1 MSATRVLSKMPPSA
15 PPEHSF
21 SPATGQPGDHSCRRQ
36 QDLAPLGPRCIPQ
49 RFARVEPI
57 QTERAC
63 TVGRGLRQSHSSNS
77 VSRLQTLSPAHKC
90 AHAPTLLLPTL
101 LLPTL
106 LSTLYSP
113 AHFPQEALYG
123 AAGGQ
128 RVVVDVLGKLV
139 QKLRARAVRVVGE
152 VVERNFA
159 QLRTRAEVRLVGAF
173 APAPVLVNQALQP
186 LLPKLLG
193 SAPQRAGRDRLVH
206 VVDPRVHRGGAL
218 VEGLG
223 NRRLGLGVGEA
234 LCVPAARVG
243 SKERE
248 AGGEAAKAAFFE
260 TPEATKRIGW
270 HGSISRK
277 SDVCVWPLAP
287 EQVYDEPFARCPS
300 PVTAAS
306 EGAC

>member
-1 MSATRVLSKMPPSA
+1 MFCLGEAPTAMPATRVLSKMPPSA

-49 RFARVEPI
+49 RFARVEVEPI
-57 QTERAC
+57 QTERTF
-63 TVGRGLRQSHSSNS
+63 TVGRGLRQSHSGNS
-77 VSRLQTLSPAHKC
+77 VSPLQTLSPAHKC

-159 QLRTRAEVRLVGAF
+159 
-173 APAPVLVNQALQP
+173 
-186 LLPKLLG
+186 
-193 SAPQRAGRDRLVH
+193 
-206 VVDPRVHRGGAL
+206 
-218 VEGLG
+218 
-223 NRRLGLGVGEA
+223 
-234 LCVPAARVG
+234 
-243 SKERE
+243 
-248 AGGEAAKAAFFE
+248 
-260 TPEATKRIGW
+260 
-270 HGSISRK
+270 
-277 SDVCVWPLAP
+277 
-287 EQVYDEPFARCPS
+287 
-300 PVTAAS
+300 
-306 EGAC
+306 